1 MNHTG
6 IEWVIDATACDPES
20 LRDADTLQRLFAAL
34 IDAGR
39 LTPVGAAVWHRF
51 PHPGGLTGLQVLTES
66 HLACHTF
73 PEHASICLN
82 VFCCVPRSDW
92 DPAAIVRR
100 IVGAQDVR
108 VRRIE
113 RAYGAQRASDTS
125 VVTAAGRSTAALS

>member
-1 MNHTG
+1 MNQVG
-6 IEWVIDATACDPES
+6 IEWVIDATSCDVES
-20 LRDADTLQRLFAAL
+20 LRDAVTLERLFAAL

-66 HLACHTF
+66 HLTCHTF

-82 VFCCVPRSDW
+82 VFCCVARPDW

-100 IVGAQDVR
+100 IVGARDVQ

-113 RAYGAQRASDTS
+113 RSYGAQRASE
-125 VVTAAGRSTAALS
+125 VGAATAAPS

>member
-1 MNHTG
+1 MNQIG
-6 IEWVIDATACDPES
+6 IEWVIDARACDAES
-20 LRDADTLQRLFAAL
+20 LRDADTLQHLFAAL

-51 PHPGGLTGLQVLTES
+51 PYPGGLTGLQVLTES

-82 VFCCVPRSDW
+82 VFCCVARPDW
-92 DPAAIVRR
+92 DPAPIVRR
-100 IVGAQDVR
+100 IVGARDVH

-113 RAYGAQRASDTS
+113 RAYGTQRSPDVTVA
-125 VVTAAGRSTAALS
+125 TAAGRSTAAS

>member
-1 MNHTG
+1 MNQIG
-6 IEWVIDATACDPES
+6 IEWVIDATECDAES

-82 VFCCVPRSDW
+82 VFCCVPRPDW
-92 DPAAIVRR
+92 DPAPTVRR
-100 IVGAQDVR
+100 IVGARDVQ

-113 RAYGAQRASDTS
+113 RAYGAQRASDVNVAAASRS
-125 VVTAAGRSTAALS
+125 VAAAS